1 MIGRLCSALATDSFY
16 LQVGAGYQTRCVA
29 QIKGKTS
36 CPGWGAQGVPS
47 AWGVSWAAPQT
58 CGVLLI
64 NGKRLCPG
72 GVSWAAPQTCGII
85 LWREQKVLGIQLMG
99 CGAVNGKK
107 STCRVGRN
115 HTCTVYGVLQ
125 YFWQG
130 NHQYTVIYG
139 VPVRYWST
147 LNMWC
152 S

>member
-1 MIGRLCSALATDSFY
+1 MALSGEVSWAAPQTCSEL
-16 LQVGAGYQTRCVA
+16 L
-29 QIKGKTS
+29 IKGKRL
-36 CPGWGAQGVPS
+36 CPG
-47 AWGVSWAAPQT
+47 GVSWAAPQT

-64 NGKRLCPG
+64 NGKRLCPGGGGRGALPG